1 MELSQIVFVG
11 GLRDRGKVWSMRH
24 GRGGQNWPIMN
35 KPGLSAKYLGKSS
48 CATGAGWKWVKMV
61 RLDGEEGR
69 LVTESKIPCF
79 IVSPRALLVQ
89 WRRKWQPT
97 PVFLPGKSHG
107 QRSLVCYSPLCLK
120 SQTRLNKAQVLVQV
134 QSICLRMLP
143 YEKRWL
149 GRSLYPQMNKY
160 QIRVLAISSAS
171 HDFKVCVRRP
181 IVPRQTKAPQLEEPK
196 SKGTTSFY
204 QFNF

>member
-1 MELSQIVFVG
+1 MELSQVVFVG

-48 CATGAGWKWVKMV
+48 CAAGAGWKWVKMV

-79 IVSPRALLVQ
+79 IVLPRALLDQ

-97 PVFLPGKSHG
+97 PVFLPGKSRG
-107 QRSLVCYSPLCLK
+107 QRSLVCYSPSCLK
-120 SQTRLNKAQVLVQV
+120 TEHSTAPCPGTKYLFKNVAICQEMIGQVSLSPNEQVPDKSIGHLVHFSRLQGMCEETNRTAPDQSSPAKRAKVQGDY
-134 QSICLRMLP
+134 LLLP
-143 YEKRWL
+143 
-149 GRSLYPQMNKY
+149 
-160 QIRVLAISSAS
+160 I
-171 HDFKVCVRRP
+171 
-181 IVPRQTKAPQLEEPK
+181 
-196 SKGTTSFY
+196 
-204 QFNF
+204 